1 MNANSRT
8 AGYCLLV
15 GGISV
20 ILSLFYFS
28 YQQSSAAYTVA
39 QENRQRVAVVE
50 SQFKQFSQ
58 EIRSRLDELRT
69 DVKQL
74 LKEKHQ

>member
-1 MNANSRT
+1 A
-8 AGYCLLV
+8 AV
-15 GGISV
+15 SV

-50 SQFKQFSQ
+50 AQFKQFST
-58 EIRSRLDELRT
+58 EIRSRLEELRI
-69 DVKQL
+69 DIKQL
-74 LKEKHQ
+74 LKEKR